1 MKCHLPIEPLELKHL
16 FIWGVVGYQSRVEDP
31 WTGFIPAASLTR
43 RRMKIWKRRNSWR
56 QRCEEMFQT
65 ERPVSDLEATPPFF
79 FPFSVVFLADRTS
92 PQNEQVL
99 VFQTA
104 VIWKAQDLSWA

>member
-1 MKCHLPIEPLELKHL
+1 MKKC
-16 FIWGVVGYQSRVEDP
+16 F
-31 WTGFIPAASLTR
+31 
-43 RRMKIWKRRNSWR
+43 RRNAQSVIWR
-56 QRCEEMFQT
+56 
-65 ERPVSDLEATPPFF
+65 PPPLFF

-99 VFQTA
+99 VFQTT